1 MDKKLQEA
9 YKNLELEFKRKNY
22 NLKQQEL
29 QQNKEIAEKQIAAQD
44 RVNIS
49 LTEYKNITNKISE
62 LERKNDILDA
72 NNCFLEDILN
82 ELHINNMLQIIDRK
96 TIKTIVNDDCARN
109 KKKVHIT
116 FEIEPL
122 I

>member
-62 LERKNDILDA
+62 SKIGLTYCASFKFAINFSISAGSFAVNA
-72 NNCFLEDILN
+72 NSSFVLGDWNFNL
-82 ELHINNMLQIIDRK
+82 
-96 TIKTIVNDDCARN
+96 
-109 KKKVHIT
+109 
-116 FEIEPL
+116 
-122 I
+122 